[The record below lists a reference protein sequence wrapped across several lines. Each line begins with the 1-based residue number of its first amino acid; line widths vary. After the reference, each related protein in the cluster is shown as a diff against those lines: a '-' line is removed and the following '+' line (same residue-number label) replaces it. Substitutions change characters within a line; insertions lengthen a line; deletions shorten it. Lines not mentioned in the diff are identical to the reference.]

1 MACHPYITPSL
12 TPSLTPHLTLVK
24 PTKYSII
31 TTPPH
36 LLPKIAAQC
45 MSIGHLA
52 ASSLVQDR
60 GGNASVSD
68 TASLQLKVLVIISLK
83 CCVDHTTQTYS
94 CKTTITAL
102 SSNKRLVCTRLVASV
117 DLGNM
122 DLAIT

>member
-1 MACHPYITPSL
+1 
-12 TPSLTPHLTLVK
+12 
-24 PTKYSII
+24 
-31 TTPPH
+31 
-36 LLPKIAAQC
+36 
-45 MSIGHLA
+45 
-52 ASSLVQDR
+52 LVQDR

-122 DLAIT
+122 DLAITYSTQESEERSCSIVLANKRGDKIVTAYPQHSTTTLSSNNNTTAMPAFYFIIR

>member
-1 MACHPYITPSL
+1 
-12 TPSLTPHLTLVK
+12 
-24 PTKYSII
+24 
-31 TTPPH
+31 
-36 LLPKIAAQC
+36 

-122 DLAIT
+122 DLGIVLANKRGDKIVTAYPQHSTTTLSSN